1 MYEIEDGFETSL
13 RKKDEIY
20 RLHNQRMN
28 QIFNKSSS
36 EHSNSEGHMADM
48 ERGHLE
54 EIKLEPS
61 SERKPYRSEEDSDLE
76 GSPQI

>member
-1 MYEIEDGFETSL
+1 
-13 RKKDEIY
+13 
-20 RLHNQRMN
+20 
-28 QIFNKSSS
+28 
-36 EHSNSEGHMADM
+36 MADM